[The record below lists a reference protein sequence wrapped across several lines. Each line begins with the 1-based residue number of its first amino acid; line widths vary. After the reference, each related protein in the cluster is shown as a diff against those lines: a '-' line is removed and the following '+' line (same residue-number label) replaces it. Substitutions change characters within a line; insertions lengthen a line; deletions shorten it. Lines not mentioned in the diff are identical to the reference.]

1 VIGKAE
7 WTNGEA
13 NPRFIVTNIHAAF
26 GPARFLYED
35 VLYEGTAVKHY
46 SIAKPLS
53 VSRCQFEDVDL
64 GSFGRGQALQR
75 IALYP
80 VRVRAPSSHN
90 RYSRM
95 PKA

>member
-1 VIGKAE
+1 VIAKAE
-7 WTNGEA
+7 WTHGEA
-13 NPRFIVTNIHAAF
+13 NPRFIVTSL
-26 GPARFLYED
+26 PADVIDGAKLYEK
-35 VLYEGTAVKHY
+35 VLYEGTAVKFY
-46 SIAKPLS
+46 FIAKPLF
-53 VSRCQFEDVDL
+53 VSRCQIEDVDL